1 MDKVRSPIPWIRGS
15 FALFLAL
22 LVMAVAIPN
31 TGKIIIDR
39 TTSPPTTHIEG
50 RFMQS
55 AIIVVIALLPVVCI
69 SFLDR
74 RWIAAEVLGWLMLC
88 YLVIG
93 MFLK

>member
-1 MDKVRSPIPWIRGS
+1 MHKVRSPNPWNRGS
-15 FALFLAL
+15 YALFLSL
-22 LVMAVAIPN
+22 LVMSVAIPK
-31 TGKIIIDR
+31 TGKINNDR

-69 SFLDR
+69 SFLGR
-74 RWIAAEVLGWLMLC
+74 RRIAAEVLGWVMLC